1 MPGFILNIIGIY
13 LGIYFLFEKVIIN
26 NIRAR
31 NKRRIGAEGQVE
43 PAGPKVSPAAGG
55 VGPVASFQRTLSG
68 R

>member
-13 LGIYFLFEKVIIN
+13 LGIYFSFEKVIIN

-31 NKRRIGAEGQVE
+31 NRRIGAEGQVE
-43 PAGPKVSPAAGG
+43 PERPKVSPAAGG